1 MNSPGLSIWLMTP
14 IWTAESSGKPSAPY
28 SSHTCRRLTSY
39 NKSLI
44 LWDSHSQWLC
54 SPDWYTVED
63 RHYLLAFGWNHDPGP
78 HPGNPTFL
86 PTVIGAG
93 MSSWPSPGQR
103 EPAPGFTLELEGR
116 SHLSFSVTEL
126 VVCKSEA
133 AGDHLP
139 TMWRGPPRK
148 WSQQKEKQDEDKER
162 HRFHVLS
169 PNFTWR

>member
-39 NKSLI
+39 TKSLI

-63 RHYLLAFGWNHDPGP
+63 RHYLLAFGWSHDPGP
-78 HPGNPTFL
+78 IQ
-86 PTVIGAG
+86 VILLSCPQWLVQVWAHD
-93 MSSWPSPGQR
+93 PILAK

-126 VVCKSEA
+126 VVYKSGA

-139 TMWRGPPRK
+139 TMWRELPRK

-169 PNFTWR
+169 PNFTWS